1 MKVNNKVFIIVIGNA
16 YNWQCRTI
24 EILDTTLPSNNWK
37 FGPILPYSS
46 IYGSTLVTSPT
57 NRGVIVIGG
66 YTGKSGF
73 GQVTNYLYELSGD
86 SEENLTWS
94 LLEQKLDVGRY
105 LHLSLPIPNQ
115 LIPSQF
121 PKQE

>member
-1 MKVNNKVFIIVIGNA
+1 M
-16 YNWQCRTI
+16 
-24 EILDTTLPSNNWK
+24 IL
-37 FGPILPYSS
+37 
-46 IYGSTLVTSPT
+46 
-57 NRGVIVIGG
+57 IGG
-66 YTGKSGF
+66 YTGTTGL
-73 GQVTNYLYELSGD
+73 GQITNYLYELSGD

-121 PKQE
+121 AKQE